1 MTRVTC
7 AISGI
12 RFECSYFETLAIPH
26 TEGYFHPIF
35 AAPYK
40 QLHRFYT
47 AHTKGQLTSN
57 DSYLLFIAFL
67 HSSDAITW
75 KYPAACN
82 PNDIRTKRLVE
93 ANIHQLITVLEK
105 SACIRYPAFKQP
117 CYNVTLANSD
127 LESVPAWIAAWEANI
142 EHFLYGRH
150 LQCDVEKLQKVENR
164 LSRLILSGEKPERYS
179 HIIAEWADKSAE
191 FPPNEA
197 EEWKRIIRSSY
208 STNKMFATPI
218 AILRE
223 IKDYCECNIEA
234 GSIHFHS
241 LQLVLKEGI
250 SRHVNYLGATNTS
263 DLGYTLLPID
273 ITKADKNT
281 AEIIALADKAPD
293 KEPVE
298 ADYSSSVDFLR
309 ARLAYRVAS
318 NLAAAPKASV
328 TSIGTIN
335 PKAEEKDL

>member
-40 QLHRFYT
+40 QLHSFYT
-47 AHTKGQLTSN
+47 AHTKGLLSSN

-67 HSSDAITW
+67 HSSDAVNW
-75 KYPAACN
+75 KHPAACN
-82 PNDIRTKRLVE
+82 PNDIRTKRLIE

-117 CYNVTLANSD
+117 SYNVTLANSS
-127 LESVPAWIAAWEANI
+127 LESVPAWIAAWKANI

-150 LQCDVEKLQKVENR
+150 LQDDRERLQKVENR
-164 LSRLILSGEKPERYS
+164 LERLILSGDSPEKYS
-179 HIIAEWADKSAE
+179 HVIAEWADKSAE
-191 FPPNEA
+191 FPPHKA

-218 AILRE
+218 VELKAI
-223 IKDYCECNIEA
+223 KNYCECNIEV

-241 LQLVLKEGI
+241 LQTVLKEGI

-263 DLGYTLLPID
+263 DLGYTLLPVD

-293 KEPVE
+293 KEPLVE
-298 ADYSSSVDFLR
+298 DYPTSIDFLR

-318 NLAAAPKASV
+318 NLS
-328 TSIGTIN
+328 
-335 PKAEEKDL
+335 KAEVVAIKPEGEE